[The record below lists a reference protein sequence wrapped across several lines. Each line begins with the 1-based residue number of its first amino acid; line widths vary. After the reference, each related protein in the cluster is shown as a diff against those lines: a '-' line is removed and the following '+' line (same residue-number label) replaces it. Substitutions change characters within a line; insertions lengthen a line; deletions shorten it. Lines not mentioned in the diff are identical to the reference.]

1 MSKIKEIIDNLN
13 QTIKK
18 MSKPTVVESNST
30 AYKSTRA
37 KKSQL
42 IRLRDELLEKEKKN
56 G

>member
-1 MSKIKEIIDNLN
+1 MTGILILII
-13 QTIKK
+13 
-18 MSKPTVVESNST
+18 VVVSDST